1 MIKTTSQYTKL
12 MNEIIRAPTEADVE
26 LHLVNPEIT
35 EQASMNI
42 TGSVETY
49 STDLTT
55 PAVADY
61 ITLEHDWFKVDGS
74 QYILP
79 TNSQD
84 VLPNGVVGVF
94 GAVIQFYYIFT
105 TPVTFRGISLHFE
118 DVSPTQSDY
127 IEFNMKCYR
136 NHVVVHEFNFNLF
149 HDWEIFNRNVTQ
161 DVDMVAIKVSQLNS
175 MGDYSLRRR
184 LRVKEIILG
193 QVLQIKP
200 EKLISVRHDIK
211 RSYLSTELYSNQVDL
226 VMYDEDK
233 TFNPD
238 KPDGLWNLLRENEPL
253 KIYYSI
259 ENNRF
264 LRNTLFLSDKKSLND
279 TRLQLTAVSPLQ
291 LLTEVYYETVSQ
303 NYDAS
308 YLETQLKKDTGFDIS
323 IQLPD
328 LFMFQNPLLPLPKNQ
343 CLQLIANA
351 TCGYLYVDEY
361 GKIIISQDTPAEVD
375 SNISFSEM
383 FEKPTLDIKTQL
395 RNVIVSVTTYGE
407 VQGSETIF
415 DSDWITVTD
424 GYTIDVKSD
433 DPGSINFILLRDE
446 SSTVVIDHLNTTKSL
461 YGAHIELVG
470 NGACELVVNMAKCP
484 KNVEYITYPVND
496 EGEDCTIDNP
506 LISGK
511 SQAYRVAEWVA
522 NYYQNTKVYE
532 TSVRQNYALETGDV
546 VNFKNNMNDTIPA
559 LVERLQFNTPGQTG
573 AIEVRRWDNG
583 LDNT

>member
-1 MIKTTSQYTKL
+1 MIETTSQYTKL

-26 LHLVNPEIT
+26 LHLVNSEIT
-35 EQASMNI
+35 ERATFSV
-42 TGSVETY
+42 TGSIENF
-49 STDLTT
+49 STSLTT
-55 PAVADY
+55 PSKCDY
-61 ITLEHDWFKVDGS
+61 ITLENDWFKADGS

-79 TNSQD
+79 ANSQD
-84 VLPNGVVGVF
+84 VLPNGLVGQIAQSCQIEITF
-94 GAVIQFYYIFT
+94 SEAVSLS
-105 TPVTFRGISLHFE
+105 GISIHLQ
-118 DVSPTQSDY
+118 DVSPTSSDY
-127 IEFNMKCYR
+127 VDFEIRTYKNNVLKNDISKELHN
-136 NHVVVHEFNFNLF
+136 
-149 HDWEIFNRNVTQ
+149 DWEILDDIAS
-161 DVDMVAIKVSQLNS
+161 DVDKILINLSAENS
-175 MGDYSLRRR
+175 TGDSALSRR
-184 LRVKEIILG
+184 LRVKEIVLG

-200 EKLISVRHDIK
+200 EQIISVRHDIK

-238 KPDGLWNLLRENEPL
+238 NPDGLWDLLRENEIL

-264 LRNTLFLSDKKSLND
+264 LRNTLYLSDKKSLND

-291 LLTEVYYETVSQ
+291 LLTDVYYETVSQ
-303 NYDAS
+303 SHDAS

-323 IQLPD
+323 IELPN
-328 LFMFQNPLLPLPKNQ
+328 LFYFQNPLPPLPKNQ

-351 TCGYLYVDEY
+351 SCGRLFVDEY
-361 GKIIISQDTPAEVD
+361 GKIIISQAIPVNVNSD
-375 SNISFSEM
+375 ISFSEM

-424 GYTIDVKSD
+424 GYTINVKSD
-433 DPGSINFILLRDE
+433 DSGVINFILLRDE

-470 NGACELVVNMAKCP
+470 NGACELVVNMAKYP

-532 TSVRQNYALETGDV
+532 TSIRQNYALETGDV